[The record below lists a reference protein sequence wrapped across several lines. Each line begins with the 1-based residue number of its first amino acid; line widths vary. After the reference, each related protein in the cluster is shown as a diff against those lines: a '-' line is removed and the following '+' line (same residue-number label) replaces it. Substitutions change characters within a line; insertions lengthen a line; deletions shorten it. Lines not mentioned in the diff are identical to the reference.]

1 MEGRVGKIS
10 DYTATLKMSQQA
22 HVGVQAQRL
31 VEEET
36 WWSID
41 SQP

>member
-22 HVGVQAQRL
+22 QRL

-36 WWSID
+36 
-41 SQP
+41 